1 MKIGHRH
8 PEKLTRAQMA
18 ERVANDVPAGA
29 VVNLGIGIPTQ
40 VSNYL
45 KPEHEIIL
53 HTENG
58 MLGMGPEAH
67 GDDIDTDLLNAGKK
81 PVTEAPGCSYFHH
94 ADSFAIMR
102 GGHLDIAVLGAFQV
116 SQNGDL
122 ANWHTG
128 EPEAIPA
135 VGGAM
140 DLAVGAKDVF
150 VIMELMTKTG
160 TSKLV
165 SELSYGQQRQLEIGM
180 ALAGAPRL
188 ILFDEPAAGLSPA
201 ERREL
206 VLLLGSLPAHM
217 SFVIIEHD
225 LDIAL
230 RVSQRVT
237 VMHNGRV
244 LRHGTPAEIE
254 SDPQVQ
260 ALYMGGRH

>member
-1 MKIGHRH
+1 
-8 PEKLTRAQMA
+8 MA
-18 ERVANDVPAGA
+18 ERVASDVPAGA

-45 KPEHEIIL
+45 NPEHEIIL

-67 GDDIDTDLLNAGKK
+67 GDDIDTDLLNAGKIA
-81 PVTEAPGCSYFHH
+81 VTESPGCSYFHH

-128 EPEAIPA
+128 EPGAIPA

-165 SELSYGQQRQLEIGM
+165 RELSYPVTGLGCVTRVYTE
-180 ALAGAPRL
+180 LA
-188 ILFDEPAAGLSPA
+188 IF
-201 ERREL
+201 
-206 VLLLGSLPAHM
+206 
-217 SFVIIEHD
+217 D
-225 LDIAL
+225 LD
-230 RVSQRVT
+230 RTGNVRVT
-237 VMHNGRV
+237 ETYGDVSVADLCDMTH
-244 LRHGTPAEIE
+244 LDLIDATE
-254 SDPQVQ
+254 
-260 ALYMGGRH
+260 

>member
-1 MKIGHRH
+1 MSIGHRH

-18 ERVANDVPAGA
+18 ERVASDVPAGA

-40 VSNYL
+40 VTNYL
-45 KPEHEIIL
+45 NPEHEIIL
-53 HTENG
+53 NTENG

-67 GDDIDTDLLNAGKK
+67 GDDIDTDLLNAGKIA
-81 PVTEAPGCSYFHH
+81 VTESPGCSYFHH

-128 EPEAIPA
+128 EPGAIPA

-150 VIMELMTKTG
+150 VIMELMTKAG

-165 SELSYGQQRQLEIGM
+165 RELSYPVTGLGCVTRVYTE
-180 ALAGAPRL
+180 LA
-188 ILFDEPAAGLSPA
+188 IF
-201 ERREL
+201 
-206 VLLLGSLPAHM
+206 
-217 SFVIIEHD
+217 D
-225 LDIAL
+225 LD
-230 RVSQRVT
+230 RTGNVRVT
-237 VMHNGRV
+237 ETYGDVSVADLCDMTH
-244 LRHGTPAEIE
+244 LDLIDAT
-254 SDPQVQ
+254 Q
-260 ALYMGGRH
+260 

>member
-1 MKIGHRH
+1 MLVLDHDRAGGYWGAIYAFAAVRGLRVVIDGPVGCENLPVTAVLHYTDALPPHERIRKGLRRTYQSSLLFRDLSVRDNLFLAVRGVANGRFGMWRPGAGHPSRLAT
-8 PEKLTRAQMA
+8 EDLL
-18 ERVANDVPAGA
+18 ERVRLSHIADEPVAN
-29 VVNLGIGIPTQ
+29 L
-40 VSNYL
+40 
-45 KPEHEIIL
+45 
-53 HTENG
+53 
-58 MLGMGPEAH
+58 AH
-67 GDDIDTDLLNAGKK
+67 
-81 PVTEAPGCSYFHH
+81 
-94 ADSFAIMR
+94 
-102 GGHLDIAVLGAFQV
+102 
-116 SQNGDL
+116 
-122 ANWHTG
+122 
-128 EPEAIPA
+128 
-135 VGGAM
+135 
-140 DLAVGAKDVF
+140 
-150 VIMELMTKTG
+150 
-160 TSKLV
+160 
-165 SELSYGQQRQLEIGM
+165 GQQRQLEIGM

>member
-18 ERVANDVPAGA
+18 ERVASDVPAGA

-45 KPEHEIIL
+45 NPEHEVIL

-81 PVTEAPGCSYFHH
+81 PITESPGCSYFHH

-116 SQNGDL
+116 SRKGDL

-165 SELSYGQQRQLEIGM
+165 SELSYPVTGLGCVTRVYTE
-180 ALAGAPRL
+180 LA
-188 ILFDEPAAGLSPA
+188 IF
-201 ERREL
+201 
-206 VLLLGSLPAHM
+206 
-217 SFVIIEHD
+217 D
-225 LDIAL
+225 LD
-230 RVSQRVT
+230 RTGNVRVT
-237 VMHNGRV
+237 ETYGDTSVAD
-244 LRHGTPAEIE
+244 LRDMTQLDLIDATE
-254 SDPQVQ
+254 
-260 ALYMGGRH
+260 

>member
-1 MKIGHRH
+1 VSIGHRH

-18 ERVANDVPAGA
+18 ERVASDVPAGA

-45 KPEHEIIL
+45 NPEHEIIL

-58 MLGMGPEAH
+58 MLGMGPEAR
-67 GDDIDTDLLNAGKK
+67 GDDIDTDLLNAGKL
-81 PVTEAPGCSYFHH
+81 PVTESPGCSYFHH
-94 ADSFAIMR
+94 ADSFAILR

-128 EPEAIPA
+128 EPGAIPA

-165 SELSYGQQRQLEIGM
+165 
-180 ALAGAPRL
+180 
-188 ILFDEPAAGLSPA
+188 
-201 ERREL
+201 REL
-206 VLLLGSLPAHM
+206 TYPVTGLGCVTRVYTELAI
-217 SFVIIEHD
+217 FD
-225 LDIAL
+225 LD
-230 RVSQRVT
+230 RTGNVRVT
-237 VMHNGRV
+237 ETYADVSV
-244 LRHGTPAEIE
+244 ADLRDMTHLDLIDATE
-254 SDPQVQ
+254 
-260 ALYMGGRH
+260 

>member
-1 MKIGHRH
+1 MSIGHRH

-18 ERVANDVPAGA
+18 ERVASDVPAGA

-45 KPEHEIIL
+45 NPEHEIIL

-67 GDDIDTDLLNAGKK
+67 GDDIDTDLLNAGKIA
-81 PVTEAPGCSYFHH
+81 VTESPGCSYFHH
-94 ADSFAIMR
+94 ADSIAIMR

-128 EPEAIPA
+128 EPGAIPA

-165 SELSYGQQRQLEIGM
+165 RELSYPVTGLGCVTRVYTE
-180 ALAGAPRL
+180 LA
-188 ILFDEPAAGLSPA
+188 IF
-201 ERREL
+201 
-206 VLLLGSLPAHM
+206 
-217 SFVIIEHD
+217 D
-225 LDIAL
+225 LD
-230 RVSQRVT
+230 RTGNVRVT
-237 VMHNGRV
+237 ETYGDVSVADLCDMTH
-244 LRHGTPAEIE
+244 LDLIDAT
-254 SDPQVQ
+254 Q
-260 ALYMGGRH
+260 

>member
-1 MKIGHRH
+1 VKIGHRH

-18 ERVANDVPAGA
+18 ERVASDVPAGA

-45 KPEHEIIL
+45 NPEHEIIL

-81 PVTEAPGCSYFHH
+81 PITESPGCSYFHH

-116 SQNGDL
+116 SRNGDL

-165 SELSYGQQRQLEIGM
+165 SELSYPVTGLGCVTRVYTE
-180 ALAGAPRL
+180 LA
-188 ILFDEPAAGLSPA
+188 IF
-201 ERREL
+201 
-206 VLLLGSLPAHM
+206 
-217 SFVIIEHD
+217 D
-225 LDIAL
+225 LD
-230 RVSQRVT
+230 RTGNVRVT
-237 VMHNGRV
+237 ETYGDTSVAD
-244 LRHGTPAEIE
+244 LRDMTQLDLIDATE
-254 SDPQVQ
+254 
-260 ALYMGGRH
+260 

>member
-1 MKIGHRH
+1 
-8 PEKLTRAQMA
+8 MA
-18 ERVANDVPAGA
+18 ERVASDVPAGA

-45 KPEHEIIL
+45 NPEHEIIL
-53 HTENG
+53 NTENG

-67 GDDIDTDLLNAGKK
+67 GDDIDTDLLNAGKIA
-81 PVTEAPGCSYFHH
+81 VTESPGCSYFHH

-128 EPEAIPA
+128 EPGAIPA

-150 VIMELMTKTG
+150 VIMELMTKAG

-165 SELSYGQQRQLEIGM
+165 RELSYPVTGLGCVTRVYTE
-180 ALAGAPRL
+180 LA
-188 ILFDEPAAGLSPA
+188 IF
-201 ERREL
+201 
-206 VLLLGSLPAHM
+206 
-217 SFVIIEHD
+217 D
-225 LDIAL
+225 LD
-230 RVSQRVT
+230 RTGNVRVT
-237 VMHNGRV
+237 ETYGDVSVADLCDMTH
-244 LRHGTPAEIE
+244 LDLIDAT
-254 SDPQVQ
+254 Q
-260 ALYMGGRH
+260 

>member
-1 MKIGHRH
+1 MSIGHRH

-18 ERVANDVPAGA
+18 ERVASDVPAGA

-45 KPEHEIIL
+45 NPEHEIIL

-67 GDDIDTDLLNAGKK
+67 GDDVDVDLLNAGKL

-116 SQNGDL
+116 SQKGDL

-128 EPEAIPA
+128 EPDAIPA

-165 SELSYGQQRQLEIGM
+165 PELTYPVTGLGCVTRVYTE
-180 ALAGAPRL
+180 LA
-188 ILFDEPAAGLSPA
+188 IF
-201 ERREL
+201 
-206 VLLLGSLPAHM
+206 
-217 SFVIIEHD
+217 D
-225 LDIAL
+225 LD
-230 RVSQRVT
+230 RSGNVRVT
-237 VMHNGRV
+237 E
-244 LRHGTPAEIE
+244 T
-254 SDPQVQ
+254 
-260 ALYMGGRH
+260 YGGVSVADLCDMTHLDLIDATE

>member
-18 ERVANDVPAGA
+18 ERVASDVPAGA

-45 KPEHEIIL
+45 NPEHEIIL

-81 PVTEAPGCSYFHH
+81 PITESPGCSYFHH

-116 SQNGDL
+116 SRNGDL

-165 SELSYGQQRQLEIGM
+165 SELSYPVTGLGCVTRVYTE
-180 ALAGAPRL
+180 LA
-188 ILFDEPAAGLSPA
+188 IF
-201 ERREL
+201 
-206 VLLLGSLPAHM
+206 
-217 SFVIIEHD
+217 D
-225 LDIAL
+225 LD
-230 RVSQRVT
+230 RTGNVRVT
-237 VMHNGRV
+237 ETYGNTSVAD
-244 LRHGTPAEIE
+244 LRDMTQLDLIDATE
-254 SDPQVQ
+254 
-260 ALYMGGRH
+260 

>member
-1 MKIGHRH
+1 
-8 PEKLTRAQMA
+8 MA
-18 ERVANDVPAGA
+18 ERVASDVPAGA

-45 KPEHEIIL
+45 NPEHEIIL

-67 GDDIDTDLLNAGKK
+67 GDDIDTDLLNAGKIA
-81 PVTEAPGCSYFHH
+81 VTESPGCSYFHH

-128 EPEAIPA
+128 EPGAIPA

-150 VIMELMTKTG
+150 VIMELMTKAG

-165 SELSYGQQRQLEIGM
+165 RELSYPVTGLGCVTRVYTE
-180 ALAGAPRL
+180 LA
-188 ILFDEPAAGLSPA
+188 IF
-201 ERREL
+201 
-206 VLLLGSLPAHM
+206 
-217 SFVIIEHD
+217 D
-225 LDIAL
+225 LD
-230 RVSQRVT
+230 RTGNVRVT
-237 VMHNGRV
+237 ETYGDVSVADLCDMTH
-244 LRHGTPAEIE
+244 LDLIDAT
-254 SDPQVQ
+254 Q
-260 ALYMGGRH
+260 

>member
-18 ERVANDVPAGA
+18 ERVASDVPAGA

-45 KPEHEIIL
+45 NPEHEIIL

-81 PVTEAPGCSYFHH
+81 PITEAPGCSYFHH

-116 SQNGDL
+116 SQKGDL

-165 SELSYGQQRQLEIGM
+165 SELSDPVTGLGCVTRVYTE
-180 ALAGAPRL
+180 LA
-188 ILFDEPAAGLSPA
+188 IF
-201 ERREL
+201 
-206 VLLLGSLPAHM
+206 
-217 SFVIIEHD
+217 D
-225 LDIAL
+225 LD
-230 RVSQRVT
+230 RTGNVRVT
-237 VMHNGRV
+237 ETYGDTSVAD
-244 LRHGTPAEIE
+244 LRDMTQLDLIDATE
-254 SDPQVQ
+254 
-260 ALYMGGRH
+260 

>member
-45 KPEHEIIL
+45 NPEHEIIL

-67 GDDIDTDLLNAGKK
+67 GDDIDTDLLNAGKIA
-81 PVTEAPGCSYFHH
+81 VTESPGCSYFHH

-116 SQNGDL
+116 SRNGDL

-150 VIMELMTKTG
+150 VIMELMTKAG

-165 SELSYGQQRQLEIGM
+165 SELTYPVTGLGCVTRVYTE
-180 ALAGAPRL
+180 LA
-188 ILFDEPAAGLSPA
+188 IF
-201 ERREL
+201 
-206 VLLLGSLPAHM
+206 
-217 SFVIIEHD
+217 D
-225 LDIAL
+225 LD
-230 RVSQRVT
+230 RTGNVRVT
-237 VMHNGRV
+237 ETYGDVSV
-244 LRHGTPAEIE
+244 ADLRDMTHLDLIDATE
-254 SDPQVQ
+254 
-260 ALYMGGRH
+260 

>member
-1 MKIGHRH
+1 
-8 PEKLTRAQMA
+8 MA
-18 ERVANDVPAGA
+18 ERVASDVPTGA

-45 KPEHEIIL
+45 NPEHEIIL

-81 PVTEAPGCSYFHH
+81 PITESPGCSYFHH

-116 SQNGDL
+116 SRNGDL

-165 SELSYGQQRQLEIGM
+165 SELSYPVTGLGCVTRVYTE
-180 ALAGAPRL
+180 LA
-188 ILFDEPAAGLSPA
+188 IF
-201 ERREL
+201 
-206 VLLLGSLPAHM
+206 
-217 SFVIIEHD
+217 D
-225 LDIAL
+225 LD
-230 RVSQRVT
+230 RTGNVRVT
-237 VMHNGRV
+237 ETYGDTSVAD
-244 LRHGTPAEIE
+244 LRDMTQLDLIDATE
-254 SDPQVQ
+254 
-260 ALYMGGRH
+260 

>member
-1 MKIGHRH
+1 
-8 PEKLTRAQMA
+8 
-18 ERVANDVPAGA
+18 
-29 VVNLGIGIPTQ
+29 

-45 KPEHEIIL
+45 NPEHEVIR

-81 PVTEAPGCSYFHH
+81 PVTESPGCSYFHH

-116 SQNGDL
+116 SQKGDL

-150 VIMELMTKTG
+150 VIMELMTKAG

-165 SELSYGQQRQLEIGM
+165 SELTYPVTGLGCVTRVYTE
-180 ALAGAPRL
+180 LA
-188 ILFDEPAAGLSPA
+188 IF
-201 ERREL
+201 
-206 VLLLGSLPAHM
+206 
-217 SFVIIEHD
+217 D
-225 LDIAL
+225 LDRTGNVSVTETYGDVSVADL
-230 RVSQRVT
+230 RDMT
-237 VMHNGRV
+237 H
-244 LRHGTPAEIE
+244 LDLIDATE
-254 SDPQVQ
+254 
-260 ALYMGGRH
+260 

>member
-8 PEKLTRAQMA
+8 PEQLTRAQMA

-45 KPEHEIIL
+45 NPEHEIIL

-81 PVTEAPGCSYFHH
+81 PVTESPGCSYFHH

-116 SQNGDL
+116 SRNGDL

-165 SELSYGQQRQLEIGM
+165 SELTYPVTGLGCVTRVYTE
-180 ALAGAPRL
+180 LA
-188 ILFDEPAAGLSPA
+188 IF
-201 ERREL
+201 
-206 VLLLGSLPAHM
+206 
-217 SFVIIEHD
+217 D
-225 LDIAL
+225 LD
-230 RVSQRVT
+230 RKGNVRVT
-237 VMHNGRV
+237 ETYGDVNV
-244 LRHGTPAEIE
+244 ADLRDMTHLDLIDAT
-254 SDPQVQ
+254 D
-260 ALYMGGRH
+260 

>member
-18 ERVANDVPAGA
+18 ERVASDVPAGA

-45 KPEHEIIL
+45 NPEHEIIL

-67 GDDIDTDLLNAGKK
+67 GDDIDTDLLNAGKL
-81 PVTEAPGCSYFHH
+81 PVTESPGCSYFHH

-116 SQNGDL
+116 SRNGDL

-128 EPEAIPA
+128 EPGAIPA

-165 SELSYGQQRQLEIGM
+165 SELSYPVTGLGCVTRVYTE
-180 ALAGAPRL
+180 LA
-188 ILFDEPAAGLSPA
+188 IF
-201 ERREL
+201 
-206 VLLLGSLPAHM
+206 
-217 SFVIIEHD
+217 D
-225 LDIAL
+225 LD
-230 RVSQRVT
+230 RTGNVRVT
-237 VMHNGRV
+237 ETYGDTSVAD
-244 LRHGTPAEIE
+244 LRDMTHLDLIDATE
-254 SDPQVQ
+254 
-260 ALYMGGRH
+260 

>member
-1 MKIGHRH
+1 VKIGHRH

-18 ERVANDVPAGA
+18 ERVASDVPAGA

-45 KPEHEIIL
+45 NPEHEIIL

-67 GDDIDTDLLNAGKK
+67 GDDIDTDLLNAGKL
-81 PVTEAPGCSYFHH
+81 PVTESPGCSYFHH

-116 SQNGDL
+116 SQKGDL

-165 SELSYGQQRQLEIGM
+165 SELSYPVTGLGCVTRVYTE
-180 ALAGAPRL
+180 LA
-188 ILFDEPAAGLSPA
+188 IF
-201 ERREL
+201 
-206 VLLLGSLPAHM
+206 
-217 SFVIIEHD
+217 D
-225 LDIAL
+225 LD
-230 RVSQRVT
+230 RTGNVRVT
-237 VMHNGRV
+237 ETYGDTSVAD
-244 LRHGTPAEIE
+244 LRDMTHLDLIDATE
-254 SDPQVQ
+254 
-260 ALYMGGRH
+260 

>member
-1 MKIGHRH
+1 MSIGHRH

-18 ERVANDVPAGA
+18 ERVASDVPAGA

-45 KPEHEIIL
+45 NPEHEIIL

-67 GDDIDTDLLNAGKK
+67 GDAIDTDLLNAGKIA
-81 PVTEAPGCSYFHH
+81 VTESPGCSYFHH

-128 EPEAIPA
+128 EPGAIPA

-150 VIMELMTKTG
+150 VIMELMTKAG

-165 SELSYGQQRQLEIGM
+165 RELSYPVTGLGCVTRVYTE
-180 ALAGAPRL
+180 LA
-188 ILFDEPAAGLSPA
+188 IF
-201 ERREL
+201 
-206 VLLLGSLPAHM
+206 
-217 SFVIIEHD
+217 D
-225 LDIAL
+225 LD
-230 RVSQRVT
+230 RTGNVRVT
-237 VMHNGRV
+237 ETYGDVSVADLCDMTH
-244 LRHGTPAEIE
+244 LDLIDAT
-254 SDPQVQ
+254 Q
-260 ALYMGGRH
+260 

>member
-1 MKIGHRH
+1 MSIGHRH

-18 ERVANDVPAGA
+18 ERVASDVPAGA

-45 KPEHEIIL
+45 NPEHEIIL

-58 MLGMGPEAH
+58 MLGMGPEAR
-67 GDDIDTDLLNAGKK
+67 GDDIDTDLLNAGKL
-81 PVTEAPGCSYFHH
+81 PVTESPGCSYFHH
-94 ADSFAIMR
+94 ADSFAILR

-128 EPEAIPA
+128 EPGAIPA

-165 SELSYGQQRQLEIGM
+165 
-180 ALAGAPRL
+180 
-188 ILFDEPAAGLSPA
+188 
-201 ERREL
+201 REL
-206 VLLLGSLPAHM
+206 TYPVTGLGCVTRVYTELAI
-217 SFVIIEHD
+217 FD
-225 LDIAL
+225 LD
-230 RVSQRVT
+230 RTGNVRVT
-237 VMHNGRV
+237 ETYADVSV
-244 LRHGTPAEIE
+244 ADLRDMTHLDLIDATE
-254 SDPQVQ
+254 
-260 ALYMGGRH
+260 

>member
-1 MKIGHRH
+1 MSIGHRH

-18 ERVANDVPAGA
+18 ERVASDVPAGA

-45 KPEHEIIL
+45 NPEHEIIL

-67 GDDIDTDLLNAGKK
+67 GDDVDVDLLNAGKL

-116 SQNGDL
+116 SQKGDL

-128 EPEAIPA
+128 EPDAIPA

-150 VIMELMTKTG
+150 VIMELMTKAG
-160 TSKLV
+160 ASKLV
-165 SELSYGQQRQLEIGM
+165 PELTYPVTGLGCVTRVYTE
-180 ALAGAPRL
+180 LA
-188 ILFDEPAAGLSPA
+188 IF
-201 ERREL
+201 
-206 VLLLGSLPAHM
+206 
-217 SFVIIEHD
+217 D
-225 LDIAL
+225 LD
-230 RVSQRVT
+230 RSGNVRVT
-237 VMHNGRV
+237 E
-244 LRHGTPAEIE
+244 T
-254 SDPQVQ
+254 
-260 ALYMGGRH
+260 YGGVSVADLCDMTHLDLIDATE

>member
-1 MKIGHRH
+1 MSIGHRH

-18 ERVANDVPAGA
+18 ERVASDVPAGA

-45 KPEHEIIL
+45 NPEHEIIL

-67 GDDIDTDLLNAGKK
+67 GDDVDVDLLNAGKL

-128 EPEAIPA
+128 EPDAIPA

-150 VIMELMTKTG
+150 VIMELMTKAG

-165 SELSYGQQRQLEIGM
+165 PELTYPVTGLGCVTRVYTE
-180 ALAGAPRL
+180 LAN
-188 ILFDEPAAGLSPA
+188 F
-201 ERREL
+201 
-206 VLLLGSLPAHM
+206 
-217 SFVIIEHD
+217 D
-225 LDIAL
+225 LDHSGN
-230 RVSQRVT
+230 VRVT
-237 VMHNGRV
+237 E
-244 LRHGTPAEIE
+244 T
-254 SDPQVQ
+254 
-260 ALYMGGRH
+260 YGGVSVADLCDMTHLDLIDATE

>member
-1 MKIGHRH
+1 MSIGHRH

-18 ERVANDVPAGA
+18 ERVASDVPAGA

-45 KPEHEIIL
+45 NPEHEIIL

-67 GDDIDTDLLNAGKK
+67 GDDIDTDLLNAGKIA
-81 PVTEAPGCSYFHH
+81 VTESPGCSYFHH

-128 EPEAIPA
+128 EPGAIPA

-150 VIMELMTKTG
+150 VIMELMTKAG

-165 SELSYGQQRQLEIGM
+165 RELSYPVTGLGCVTRVYTE
-180 ALAGAPRL
+180 LA
-188 ILFDEPAAGLSPA
+188 IF
-201 ERREL
+201 
-206 VLLLGSLPAHM
+206 
-217 SFVIIEHD
+217 D
-225 LDIAL
+225 LD
-230 RVSQRVT
+230 RTGNVRVT
-237 VMHNGRV
+237 ETYGDVSVADLCDMTH
-244 LRHGTPAEIE
+244 LDLIDAT
-254 SDPQVQ
+254 Q
-260 ALYMGGRH
+260 

>member
-1 MKIGHRH
+1 
-8 PEKLTRAQMA
+8 MA
-18 ERVANDVPAGA
+18 ERVASDVPAGA

-45 KPEHEIIL
+45 NPEHEIIL

-81 PVTEAPGCSYFHH
+81 PITESPGCSYFHH

-116 SQNGDL
+116 SRNGDL

-165 SELSYGQQRQLEIGM
+165 SELSYPVTGLGCVTRVYTE
-180 ALAGAPRL
+180 LA
-188 ILFDEPAAGLSPA
+188 IF
-201 ERREL
+201 
-206 VLLLGSLPAHM
+206 
-217 SFVIIEHD
+217 D
-225 LDIAL
+225 LD
-230 RVSQRVT
+230 RTGNVRVT
-237 VMHNGRV
+237 ETYGDTSVAD
-244 LRHGTPAEIE
+244 LRDMTQLDLIDATE
-254 SDPQVQ
+254 
-260 ALYMGGRH
+260 

>member
-1 MKIGHRH
+1 
-8 PEKLTRAQMA
+8 MA
-18 ERVANDVPAGA
+18 ERVASDVPAGA
-29 VVNLGIGIPTQ
+29 VVNLGIGIPTK

-45 KPEHEIIL
+45 NPEHEIIL

-67 GDDIDTDLLNAGKK
+67 GDDIDTDLLNAGKIA
-81 PVTEAPGCSYFHH
+81 VTESPGCSYFHH

-128 EPEAIPA
+128 EPGAIPA

-150 VIMELMTKTG
+150 VIMELMTKAG

-165 SELSYGQQRQLEIGM
+165 RELSYPVTGLGCVTRVYTE
-180 ALAGAPRL
+180 LA
-188 ILFDEPAAGLSPA
+188 IF
-201 ERREL
+201 
-206 VLLLGSLPAHM
+206 
-217 SFVIIEHD
+217 D
-225 LDIAL
+225 LD
-230 RVSQRVT
+230 RTGNVRVT
-237 VMHNGRV
+237 ETYGDVSVADLCDMTH
-244 LRHGTPAEIE
+244 LDLIDAT
-254 SDPQVQ
+254 Q
-260 ALYMGGRH
+260 

>member
-1 MKIGHRH
+1 MSIGHRH

-18 ERVANDVPAGA
+18 ERVASDVPAGA

-45 KPEHEIIL
+45 NPEHEIIL

-67 GDDIDTDLLNAGKK
+67 GDDIDTDLLNAGKIA
-81 PVTEAPGCSYFHH
+81 VTESPGCSYFHH

-128 EPEAIPA
+128 EPGAIPA

-165 SELSYGQQRQLEIGM
+165 RELSYPVTGLGCVTRVYTE
-180 ALAGAPRL
+180 LA
-188 ILFDEPAAGLSPA
+188 IF
-201 ERREL
+201 
-206 VLLLGSLPAHM
+206 
-217 SFVIIEHD
+217 D
-225 LDIAL
+225 LD
-230 RVSQRVT
+230 RTGNVRVT
-237 VMHNGRV
+237 ETYGDVSVADLCDMTH
-244 LRHGTPAEIE
+244 LDLIDATE
-254 SDPQVQ
+254 
-260 ALYMGGRH
+260 

>member
-18 ERVANDVPAGA
+18 ERVASDVPAGA

-45 KPEHEIIL
+45 NPEHEIIL

-81 PVTEAPGCSYFHH
+81 PITESPGCSYFHH

-116 SQNGDL
+116 SQKGDL

-165 SELSYGQQRQLEIGM
+165 SELSYPVTGLGCVTRVYTE
-180 ALAGAPRL
+180 LA
-188 ILFDEPAAGLSPA
+188 IF
-201 ERREL
+201 
-206 VLLLGSLPAHM
+206 
-217 SFVIIEHD
+217 D
-225 LDIAL
+225 LD
-230 RVSQRVT
+230 RTGNVRVT
-237 VMHNGRV
+237 ETYGDTSVAD
-244 LRHGTPAEIE
+244 LRDMTQP
-254 SDPQVQ
+254 
-260 ALYMGGRH
+260 

>member
-1 MKIGHRH
+1 VSIGHRH

-18 ERVANDVPAGA
+18 ERVASDVPAGA

-45 KPEHEIIL
+45 NPEQEVIL

-67 GDDIDTDLLNAGKK
+67 GDDIDTDLLNAGKIA
-81 PVTEAPGCSYFHH
+81 VTESPGCSYFHH

-128 EPEAIPA
+128 EPGAIPA

-150 VIMELMTKTG
+150 VIMELMTKAG

-165 SELSYGQQRQLEIGM
+165 RELSYPVTGLGCVTRVYTE
-180 ALAGAPRL
+180 LA
-188 ILFDEPAAGLSPA
+188 IFDLDRTGNVRVTETYGDVSVAGLCDMTH
-201 ERREL
+201 L
-206 VLLLGSLPAHM
+206 
-217 SFVIIEHD
+217 D
-225 LDIAL
+225 LIDAT
-230 RVSQRVT
+230 Q
-237 VMHNGRV
+237 
-244 LRHGTPAEIE
+244 
-254 SDPQVQ
+254 
-260 ALYMGGRH
+260 

>member
-1 MKIGHRH
+1 MKIGHGH

-18 ERVANDVPAGA
+18 ERVAKDVPAGA

-45 KPEHEIIL
+45 NPEHEVIL

-81 PVTEAPGCSYFHH
+81 PVTESPGCSYFHH

-116 SQNGDL
+116 SRNGDL

-165 SELSYGQQRQLEIGM
+165 SELTYPVTGLGCVTRVYTE
-180 ALAGAPRL
+180 LA
-188 ILFDEPAAGLSPA
+188 IF
-201 ERREL
+201 
-206 VLLLGSLPAHM
+206 
-217 SFVIIEHD
+217 D
-225 LDIAL
+225 LD
-230 RVSQRVT
+230 RKGNVRVT
-237 VMHNGRV
+237 ETYGDVNV
-244 LRHGTPAEIE
+244 ADLRDMTHLDLIDAT
-254 SDPQVQ
+254 D
-260 ALYMGGRH
+260 

>member
-8 PEKLTRAQMA
+8 PEILTRAQMA
-18 ERVANDVPAGA
+18 ERVASDVPAGA

-45 KPEHEIIL
+45 NPEHEIIL

-81 PVTEAPGCSYFHH
+81 PITESPGCSYFHH

-116 SQNGDL
+116 SRNGDL

-165 SELSYGQQRQLEIGM
+165 SELSYPVTGLGCVTRVYTE
-180 ALAGAPRL
+180 LA
-188 ILFDEPAAGLSPA
+188 IF
-201 ERREL
+201 
-206 VLLLGSLPAHM
+206 
-217 SFVIIEHD
+217 D
-225 LDIAL
+225 LD
-230 RVSQRVT
+230 RTGNVRVT
-237 VMHNGRV
+237 ETYGDTSVAD
-244 LRHGTPAEIE
+244 LRDMTQLDLIDATE
-254 SDPQVQ
+254 
-260 ALYMGGRH
+260 

>member
-18 ERVANDVPAGA
+18 ERVASDVPAGA

-45 KPEHEIIL
+45 NPEHEIIL

-81 PVTEAPGCSYFHH
+81 PITESPGCSYFHH

-116 SQNGDL
+116 SRNGDL

-165 SELSYGQQRQLEIGM
+165 SELSYPVTGLGCVTRVYSE
-180 ALAGAPRL
+180 LA
-188 ILFDEPAAGLSPA
+188 IF
-201 ERREL
+201 
-206 VLLLGSLPAHM
+206 
-217 SFVIIEHD
+217 D
-225 LDIAL
+225 LD
-230 RVSQRVT
+230 RTGNVRVT
-237 VMHNGRV
+237 ETYGDTSVAD
-244 LRHGTPAEIE
+244 LRDMTQLDLIDATE
-254 SDPQVQ
+254 
-260 ALYMGGRH
+260 

>member
-1 MKIGHRH
+1 MSIGHRH

-18 ERVANDVPAGA
+18 ERVASDVPAGA

-45 KPEHEIIL
+45 NPEHEIIL

-81 PVTEAPGCSYFHH
+81 PVTESPGCSYFHH

-128 EPEAIPA
+128 EPGAIPA

-150 VIMELMTKTG
+150 VIMELMTKAG

-165 SELSYGQQRQLEIGM
+165 RELSYPVTGLGCVTRVYTE
-180 ALAGAPRL
+180 LA
-188 ILFDEPAAGLSPA
+188 IF
-201 ERREL
+201 
-206 VLLLGSLPAHM
+206 
-217 SFVIIEHD
+217 D
-225 LDIAL
+225 LD
-230 RVSQRVT
+230 RTGNVRVT
-237 VMHNGRV
+237 ETYGDVSVADLCDMTH
-244 LRHGTPAEIE
+244 LDLIDAT
-254 SDPQVQ
+254 Q
-260 ALYMGGRH
+260 

>member
-18 ERVANDVPAGA
+18 ERVASDVPAGA

-45 KPEHEIIL
+45 NPEHEIIL

-81 PVTEAPGCSYFHH
+81 PITESPGCSYFHH

-116 SQNGDL
+116 SRNGDL

-165 SELSYGQQRQLEIGM
+165 SELSYPVTGLGCVTRVYTE
-180 ALAGAPRL
+180 LA
-188 ILFDEPAAGLSPA
+188 IF
-201 ERREL
+201 
-206 VLLLGSLPAHM
+206 
-217 SFVIIEHD
+217 D
-225 LDIAL
+225 LD
-230 RVSQRVT
+230 RTGNVRVT
-237 VMHNGRV
+237 ETYGDTSVAD
-244 LRHGTPAEIE
+244 LRDMTQLDLIDATE
-254 SDPQVQ
+254 
-260 ALYMGGRH
+260 

>member
-18 ERVANDVPAGA
+18 ERVASDVPAGA

-45 KPEHEIIL
+45 NPEHEIIL

-81 PVTEAPGCSYFHH
+81 PITESPGCSYFHH

-116 SQNGDL
+116 SRNGDL

-165 SELSYGQQRQLEIGM
+165 SELSYPVTGLGCVTRVYTE
-180 ALAGAPRL
+180 LA
-188 ILFDEPAAGLSPA
+188 IF
-201 ERREL
+201 
-206 VLLLGSLPAHM
+206 
-217 SFVIIEHD
+217 D
-225 LDIAL
+225 LD
-230 RVSQRVT
+230 RTGNVRVT
-237 VMHNGRV
+237 ETYGDTSVAD
-244 LRHGTPAEIE
+244 LRDMTKLDLIDATE
-254 SDPQVQ
+254 
-260 ALYMGGRH
+260 

>member
-1 MKIGHRH
+1 
-8 PEKLTRAQMA
+8 MA
-18 ERVANDVPAGA
+18 ERVASDVPAGA

-45 KPEHEIIL
+45 NPEHEIIL

-81 PVTEAPGCSYFHH
+81 PITESPGCSYFHH

-116 SQNGDL
+116 SQKGDL

-165 SELSYGQQRQLEIGM
+165 SELSYPVTGLGCVTRVYTE
-180 ALAGAPRL
+180 LA
-188 ILFDEPAAGLSPA
+188 IF
-201 ERREL
+201 
-206 VLLLGSLPAHM
+206 
-217 SFVIIEHD
+217 D
-225 LDIAL
+225 LD
-230 RVSQRVT
+230 RTGNVRVT
-237 VMHNGRV
+237 ETYGDTSVAD
-244 LRHGTPAEIE
+244 LRDMTQLDLIDATE
-254 SDPQVQ
+254 
-260 ALYMGGRH
+260 